1 MLRGPL
7 DPHDASVEPRR
18 YYAPPAP
25 RKHRWP
31 LKTRT
36 RLTGAFLVAACVV
49 LFVVG
54 ENYVV
59 GGLVPVRLFAI
70 AIALYRGLPYLL
82 LPGVFEASARKLLG
96 ADAPPEDE
104 RPDAFAPSHRD
115 RSAR

>member
-1 MLRGPL
+1 MLRGPQ
-7 DPHDASVEPRR
+7 DPEDPSLGPRP

-25 RKHRWP
+25 RRHRWS
-31 LKTRT
+31 LRTRT

-49 LFVVG
+49 LFVGG
-54 ENYVV
+54 ENYVI

-104 RPDAFAPSHRD
+104 RPDALAPSHRD
-115 RSAR
+115 GSPR